1 MRASKNDP
9 RPILAITPY
18 ICEKVIFR
26 QSDTVNRSVIRNE
39 AGRWA
44 MPTAM
49 ARKCYIGVGKLAEG
63 SR

>member
-26 QSDTVNRSVIRNE
+26 QSDTVDRSVIRND
-39 AGRWA
+39 AGRSGHA
-44 MPTAM
+44 YGYGPKVLH
-49 ARKCYIGVGKLAEG
+49 RRLEI
-63 SR
+63 SRR